1 MMKMKKRIVAVVL
14 CGVLASA
21 QMAAPVQAASKVYV
35 TGSRTQSGKVYG
47 VKYHK
52 RKSCRSLK
60 RSKHNIIKISLKSA
74 KKQGY
79 KKCKICWR

>member
-21 QMAAPVQAASKVYV
+21 QMAAPVQAAS
-35 TGSRTQSGKVYG
+35 KVYG